1 MNAARTALL
10 LTLTLL
16 LSLSLFACGKAEP
29 NSTEPTETTAE
40 ITETETEAPAPVL
53 TLADSVNG
61 SQFVIYRSKEL
72 GDKTLAAINQL
83 TAAIRTETGIGI
95 KIVTDW
101 GDAGEKADPNE
112 YAILI
117 GQTSFAESD
126 AVNDLKMTQF
136 LITAKGNKII
146 IGGPDDDGTVS
157 AIEAFIREF
166 VRGKGQT
173 LTFSADQTLLDLG
186 KYPEDSYL
194 SCLGEPIEH
203 YRIVIPAD
211 ADYSI
216 LRCAIAVSSRLTKLT
231 GVRFPIL
238 TDAEATD
245 EGAYEILIGKTTRTT
260 AEVEPYSYDISASGK
275 TLQIVADSHYA
286 YEEAAYVFTTDIA
299 PLRKPSPITE
309 ALHRRAHLESELK
322 ASSPSLFDRG
332 GEVRVLIQNIWGN
345 TSEGQIDD
353 RMLQTALIYEGYA
366 PDVIGLQECSTGA
379 RGGDNGIVKLLDELG
394 YTEVPVNINDNNA
407 TPLFFRQ
414 NRVRLIDSGYLRFTQ
429 VNKDTSKG
437 LTWAVFETNATKE
450 TFAVISTHYWWQS
463 DDAQDTLDR
472 ESNARESLSTV
483 AMITEKY
490 NCPVILGGDFNCNPS
505 STPYGIITKGGMRD
519 VQSWAKKT
527 ENMHTHHTYPT
538 YDVEKGLWDDPVYPA
553 ANYSRSIDHI
563 FATGNLTPVRFDVV
577 TDLYAILSSDHCP
590 LVFDFDIN

>member
-1 MNAARTALL
+1 MKFTRILTAMAALSL
-10 LTLTLL
+10 STLL
-16 LSLSLFACGKAEP
+16 LVSCGGRTDPADTT
-29 NSTEPTETTAE
+29 TEATTTVA
-40 ITETETEAPAPVL
+40 ETEAPAPIL
-53 TLADSVNG
+53 TLADGEAG
-61 SQFVIYRSKEL
+61 SQFVIYRSKAL
-72 GDKTLAAINQL
+72 GDTTLTAINKL
-83 TAAIRTETGIGI
+83 VSAIRAETGVAI
-95 KIVTDW
+95 KIATDW
-101 GDAGEKADPNE
+101 GDASEKADPNE

-117 GQTSFAESD
+117 GETSFAQSD
-126 AVNDLKMTQF
+126 VLDTLKMTQYI
-136 LITAKGNKII
+136 ITADGNKII
-146 IGGPDDDGTVS
+146 IGGPDDEGTVN
-157 AIEAFIREF
+157 AIEAFIRDF
-166 VRGKGQT
+166 ITGKGKT
-173 LTFSADQTLLDLG
+173 LTFSADQTVLNKG

-194 SCLGEPIEH
+194 SCLGEPIEN

-211 ADYSI
+211 ADYGVI
-216 LRCAIAVSSRLTKLT
+216 RCATEVSARLTKLT
-231 GVRFPIL
+231 GVRFPLL

-245 EGAYEILIGKTTRTT
+245 AGAYEILVGKTARTT
-260 AEVEPYSYDISASGK
+260 VEVQPYSYDISAAGK

-286 YEEAAYVFTTDIA
+286 YEEAAYVFITDIA
-299 PLRKPSPITE
+299 TLRKPTPITD
-309 ALHRRAHLESELK
+309 ALHRHANLESELK
-322 ASSPSLFDRG
+322 KSSPALFDRS

-353 RMLQTALIYEGYA
+353 RMLQTALIYEEYA

-379 RGGDNGIVKLLDELG
+379 RGGKNGIVNLLDKLG
-394 YTEVPVNINDNNA
+394 YTEVPVKISDNNA
-407 TPLFFRQ
+407 TPLFYRQ

-429 VNKDTSKG
+429 VNKDASKG

-450 TFAVISTHYWWQS
+450 TFAVLSTHYWWQS

-472 ESNARESLSTV
+472 ESNARESLSTI
-483 AMITEKY
+483 AMIAEKY
-490 NCPVILGGDFNCNPS
+490 NCPVIIGGDFNCNTTS
-505 STPYGIITKGGMRD
+505 SPYGILTTGGLRD

-538 YDVEKGLWDDPVYPA
+538 YDAEKGLWDDPVYPA

>member
-1 MNAARTALL
+1 MKFTRILTAMAALSL
-10 LTLTLL
+10 STLL
-16 LSLSLFACGKAEP
+16 LVSCGGRTDPADTT
-29 NSTEPTETTAE
+29 TEATTTVA
-40 ITETETEAPAPVL
+40 ETEAPAPIL
-53 TLADSVNG
+53 TLADGETG
-61 SQFVIYRSKEL
+61 SQFVIYRSKAL
-72 GDKTLAAINQL
+72 GDKTLTAINKL
-83 TAAIRTETGIGI
+83 VAAIRAETGVSI
-95 KIVTDW
+95 KITTDW
-101 GDAGEKADPNE
+101 GDAGEKSDPDE

-117 GQTSFAESD
+117 GETSFAQSD
-126 AVNDLKMTQF
+126 VLDTLKMTQYI
-136 LITAKGNKII
+136 ITADGNKII
-146 IGGPDDDGTVS
+146 IGGPDDEGTVN
-157 AIEAFIREF
+157 AIEAFIRDF
-166 VRGKGQT
+166 ITGKGKT
-173 LTFSADQTLLDLG
+173 LTFSADQAVLNKG

-194 SCLGEPIEH
+194 SCLGEPIEN

-211 ADYSI
+211 ADYGVI
-216 LRCAIAVSSRLTKLT
+216 RCATEVSARLTKLT
-231 GVRFPIL
+231 GVRFPLL

-245 EGAYEILIGKTTRTT
+245 AGAYEILVGKTARTT
-260 AEVEPYSYDISASGK
+260 VEVQPYSYDISAAGK

-286 YEEAAYVFTTDIA
+286 YEEAAYVFITDIA
-299 PLRKPSPITE
+299 TLRMPTPITE
-309 ALHRRAHLESELK
+309 TLHRHADLTNELK
-322 ASSPSLFDRG
+322 SSSPSLFARD

-353 RMLQTALIYEGYA
+353 RMLQTALIYEEYA

-379 RGGDNGIVKLLDELG
+379 RGGKNGIVNLLDELG
-394 YTEVPVNINDNNA
+394 YTEVPVKISDNNA
-407 TPLFFRQ
+407 TPLFYRQ

-429 VNKDTSKG
+429 VNKDASKG

-450 TFAVISTHYWWQS
+450 TFAVLSTHYWWQS

-472 ESNARESLSTV
+472 ESNARECLSTI
-483 AMITEKY
+483 AMIAEKY
-490 NCPVILGGDFNCNPS
+490 NCPVIIGGDFNCNTTS
-505 STPYGIITKGGMRD
+505 SPYGILTTGGLRD

-538 YDVEKGLWDDPVYPA
+538 YDAEKGLWDDPVYPA